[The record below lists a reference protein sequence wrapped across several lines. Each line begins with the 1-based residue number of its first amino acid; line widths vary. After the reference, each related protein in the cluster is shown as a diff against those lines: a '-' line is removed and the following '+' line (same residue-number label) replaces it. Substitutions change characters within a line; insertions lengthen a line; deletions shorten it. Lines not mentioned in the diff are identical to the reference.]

1 MLKLDLANKTEPEWV
16 ELSIGVRL
24 LCRPLKSSA
33 TMNAIER
40 AAETMKA
47 EIGEEISVDDLL
59 AGENKSVLGA
69 KFLGKAVIVEWEG
82 VGDADGNPIDVS
94 DEAIDAFMDFLPA
107 YQAFQEEYVAKSPLA
122 QMEQEKNGSAPLL
135 NGNSAGAKPTA
146 KHAKKTANPARGK

>member
-40 AAETMKA
+40 AADALRA
-47 EIGEEISVDDLL
+47 EKGEDVNVDDIL

-69 KFLGKAVIVEWEG
+69 KFLGKAIIVEWEG
-82 VGDADGNPIDVS
+82 VGDANGNPIEVS

-107 YQAFQEEYVAKSPLA
+107 YQAFQDEYVAKTPLA
-122 QMEQEKNGSAPLL
+122 QMEREKNGSAPLL
-135 NGNSAGAKPTA
+135 NGSSAGAKPTA
-146 KHAKKTANPARGK
+146 KRAKKPAKAARGK